1 MNHNRPV
8 AFIYDHLRTPRGRG
22 RADGALHTVSP
33 VQLAAQV
40 LAGLQRRSHLE
51 TGAIDDVV
59 LGCVSPVGEQ
69 GADIARTAALMA
81 GLGQSVA
88 GVQINR
94 FCGSGL
100 EAVGIAAAKVAAAHA
115 DLCIAGGVE
124 SMSRV
129 TMGSDGG
136 AWYTDPE
143 VAFTTGF
150 VPQGIS
156 ADLLATLSGHTRERL
171 DALAAESH
179 CRAHA
184 AWTRGAFAASIQ
196 PVVDKVGVT
205 LLDRDEPIRPGTTA
219 DMLAGL
225 SPAFAELG
233 KTIGFDD
240 VAVAHYP
247 QLGSIS
253 HLHHAGNSSAIVDGA
268 AGILIGNEAVASR
281 FGMRPRARIVMA
293 VAVGSEPTVMLT
305 GPTPAARQALRRAG
319 LRPQDID
326 LWEVNEAFA
335 TVVLRFMDDLQL
347 DPTTVNVNGGAIAM
361 GHPLGAT
368 GAMIVG
374 TLLDELEARGKRY
387 GLVTLCV
394 AAGMG
399 SAAIIERL

>member
-1 MNHNRPV
+1 MNHNRPE

-40 LAGLQRRSHLE
+40 LSGLQRRSHLE

-69 GADIARTAALMA
+69 GADIARTAALLA
-81 GLGQSVA
+81 GLGQAVA

-100 EAVGIAAAKVAAAHA
+100 EAVGMAAAKVSAAHA

-136 AWYTDPE
+136 AWYTDPD
-143 VAFTTGF
+143 VAFATGF

-156 ADLLATLSGHTRERL
+156 ADLLAALSGHTRDRL

-179 CRAHA
+179 SRANA
-184 AWTRGAFAASIQ
+184 AWRRGAFGASIQ
-196 PVVDKVGVT
+196 PVIDKAGVT
-205 LLDRDEPIRPGTTA
+205 LLDRDETIRPGTTV
-219 DMLAGL
+219 DTLAGL
-225 SPAFAELG
+225 RPAFVELG
-233 KTIGFDD
+233 KMIGFDD
-240 VAVAHYP
+240 VAIARYP
-247 QLGSIS
+247 QLGAIS
-253 HLHHAGNSSAIVDGA
+253 HVHHAGNSSAIVDGA
-268 AGILIGNEAVASR
+268 AGMLIGNEAAATR
-281 FGMRPRARIVMA
+281 FGMRPRARIVTA

-305 GPTPAARQALRRAG
+305 GPTPAACKALQRAG

-347 DPTTVNVNGGAIAM
+347 DPTMVNVNGGAIAM

-368 GAMIVG
+368 GAMILG